1 MDRLTDKVAVVTGAA
16 QGIGKAIAETL
27 AQRGAHVVIADI
39 KLEKAEATAQAI
51 AAGAGRRAIAVQC
64 NVADSASAAA
74 LIDRTLAEF
83 GRMDILINNA
93 GVHLEKESA
102 SLEELNFSDGHL
114 ERTLAVNAF
123 GPLRVAQQFL
133 PLLEKGHDKLIIN
146 ISSEAGSIADCWR
159 SREFA
164 YCMSKAALNMQSKLL
179 RNYLA
184 PRGFRVLAVHPG
196 WMRTDMGGQ
205 SADISPDQA
214 AAGIFDLVRQG
225 HQPSDEIYL
234 DYQAKPL
241 RW

>member
-1 MDRLTDKVAVVTGAA
+1 MTKPVLRNIFITGADK
-16 QGIGKAIAETL
+16 GL
-27 AQRGAHVVIADI
+27 GAALVAHFLRDGYQV
-39 KLEKAEATAQAI
+39 L
-51 AAGAGRRAIAVQC
+51 AGAYASSTELLSSLAGHAQQAHLIPLDVTLPESIAHAVHQILEITP
-64 NVADSASAAA
+64 A
-74 LIDRTLAEF
+74 L
-83 GRMDILINNA
+83 DILINNA
-93 GVHLEKESA
+93 GVHLEKEAA
-102 SLEELNFSDGHL
+102 SLEELDFSDGHL

-133 PLLEKGHDKLIIN
+133 PLLENGHNKLIIN

-196 WMRTDMGGQ
+196 WMRTEMGGQ

-225 HQPSDEIYL
+225 HELSDEIYL

>member
-1 MDRLTDKVAVVTGAA
+1 MTERVLRNIFITGADK
-16 QGIGKAIAETL
+16 GLG
-27 AQRGAHVVIADI
+27 
-39 KLEKAEATAQAI
+39 
-51 AAGAGRRAIAVQC
+51 
-64 NVADSASAAA
+64 AA
-74 LIDRTLAEF
+74 LVAHFLRDGYQVLAGVHASSTELLSSLASDAQQVHLIPLDVTLPESIAHAVHQTLEITSAL
-83 GRMDILINNA
+83 DILVNNA
-93 GVHLEKESA
+93 GVHLEKEAA
-102 SLEELNFSDGHL
+102 SLEELNFGDGHL
-114 ERTLAVNAF
+114 ERTMAVNAF
-123 GPLRVAQQFL
+123 GPLRVVQQFL
-133 PLLEKGHDKLIIN
+133 PLLENGHGKLIVN

-184 PRGFRVLAVHPG
+184 PRGYQVLAVHPG